1 MDLLDNLDMIKPRD
15 PEGALDVAGDSASQL
30 TWEAVIEQPDS
41 GEFHPAKIVLAG
53 MGGSA
58 QAGKLARSWLQL
70 QIPFEVVSDYALPNW
85 VDDSTLVIASS
96 FSGNTEET
104 IASLKDAQNRG
115 AHVVVMSSGG
125 QLIEIAKEHNIPYVQ
140 LLKVPQPRY
149 STIVQL
155 RAITRIFEHY
165 GVVEGAYQQIATLGD
180 QVSSMIN
187 QIKPEV
193 PAIDN
198 FAKQLALKCVGKTPI
213 IYASSLFAPV
223 AFKWK
228 ISFNENA
235 KNTAW
240 WNELPEFSHNEFI
253 GWSSHPIEK
262 PFAVIDLRSS
272 FDRPRISER
281 FDLTDRLLSGQRPAA
296 HNVQLHGESILC
308 QMICGFIMADYVS
321 IYLALLNGVDP
332 TPVELVERFKKEL
345 S

>member
-1 MDLLDNLDMIKPRD
+1 MDLLDNLDAVRSLD
-15 PEGALDVAGDSASQL
+15 PEGALDIAGDSASQL
-30 TWEAVIEQPDS
+30 RWEPVIEQADDGDFRPS
-41 GEFHPAKIVLAG
+41 RIVLAG
-53 MGGSA
+53 MGGS
-58 QAGKLARSWLQL
+58 GLAARAIKNWLQL
-70 QIPFEVVSDYALPNW
+70 QCPLEFVNDYVLPKW
-85 VDDSTLVIASS
+85 VNEETLAILISV
-96 FSGNTEET
+96 SGNTEET
-104 IASLKDAQNRG
+104 ISSFEDAQNKG
-115 AHVVVMSSGG
+115 ARIVVMATGG
-125 QLIEIAKEHNIPYVQ
+125 KLIDLAKERGVPYVE

-149 STIVQL
+149 GSIIQIK
-155 RAITRIFEHY
+155 AISKVLEY
-165 GVVEGAYQQIATLGD
+165 YDVAEGLLEQIKILD
-180 QVSSMIN
+180 ESVSSMIG

-193 PAIDN
+193 PTTDN

-213 IYASSLFAPV
+213 IYSSTLFSPV
-223 AFKWK
+223 AYKWK

-262 PFAVIDLRSS
+262 PFVVIDLRSN

-281 FDLTDRLLSGQRPAA
+281 FELTDRLLSGKRPSA
-296 HNVQLHGESILC
+296 HEIRLHGESVIC

-332 TPVELVERFKKEL
+332 TPVELVERLKREL